1 MALPSWAWHQW
12 LLYGGLFWLLVVTP
26 VGAGIFMLL
35 ERWEERQ
42 ERRLAEMPPAD
53 PASLTRGL

>member
-1 MALPSWAWHQW
+1 
-12 LLYGGLFWLLVVTP
+12 LYGGLFWLLVVTP